1 MQALAGLRTALAAGG
16 GTATLGATAAGIAV
30 RVGSAAANATR
41 SAQSQLAIASAAETA
56 RQSGHGVS
64 LDEEMT
70 ELMAAQHAY
79 DAAARVMT
87 TIDQT
92 LDTLINRTGLVGR

>member
-1 MQALAGLRTALAAGG
+1 
-16 GTATLGATAAGIAV
+16 
-30 RVGSAAANATR
+30 
-41 SAQSQLAIASAAETA
+41 
-56 RQSGHGVS
+56 VS